1 MGEMNILDSSGDTK
15 VMWDP
20 DNEDEVDAAKAQFNS
35 LKKKGYTAF
44 EVGRRGKKT
53 EEKVDEFDPE
63 LGKLIM
69 VPQMKGG

>member
-1 MGEMNILDSSGDTK
+1 MGEMSILDGTGDTK

-20 DNEDEVDAAKAQFNS
+20 DNDDECEAAEAQFNT

-44 EVGRRGKKT
+44 EVGKKGKKSD
-53 EEKVDEFDPE
+53 ERVDKFDPD

-69 VPQMKGG
+69 VPAMRGG